1 MYSRSQLQFHET
13 FQPEPGYL
21 AKLLAMASENYV
33 GNKYEISEKTGIP
46 TGKQKGKVEPHIK
59 FSAYMGLINYTCEK
73 GVYSL
78 SLSPLGDEI
87 YSQDP
92 FLHEQLSRWLCHYNI
107 VRREKGAPQWSFLAN
122 EIHPGFIQS
131 VTSERVMEQFRK
143 QFDGNL
149 SYEEIFGVMRRSYL
163 EGFFKE
169 LEYLSIDETNKSL
182 SFHEI
187 SVRDELMYVYAYAM
201 MDSWEYILPEKTE
214 ITLFELLDS
223 LSFGKIFGLADDT
236 VNELIDDMSGEGI
249 ISVNRQLFPTTIIK
263 TTSSNE
269 LIAQLYSRLL

>member
-13 FQPEPGYL
+13 FQPEPVYL
-21 AKLLAMASENYV
+21 AKLLALASENYV

-78 SLSPLGDEI
+78 SLPPIGDEI

-92 FLHEQLSRWLCHYNI
+92 FLHEQLSKWLCHYNI
-107 VRREKGAPQWSFLAN
+107 VRREKGAPQWSFWAN
-122 EIHPGFIQS
+122 TVHQGFIQS
-131 VTSERVMEQFRK
+131 ISSERVMEQFRK

-169 LEYLSIDETNKSL
+169 LEYLSINETNKSL
-182 SFHEI
+182 SFHEN
-187 SVRDELMYVYAYAM
+187 SARDELLYAYAYAM
-201 MDSWEYILPEKTE
+201 MDSWEYILPEKKE
-214 ITLFELLDS
+214 ITLFELLED

-236 VNELIDDMSGEGI
+236 VNELLDDMSGEGI

-269 LIAQLYSRLL
+269 LIAKLYSRLL

>member
-21 AKLLAMASENYV
+21 AKLLVLASENYV

-46 TGKQKGKVEPHIK
+46 TGKQKGKVEPHIR

-73 GVYSL
+73 GTYSL
-78 SLSPLGDEI
+78 SLPPLGDEI

-92 FLHEQLSRWLCHYNI
+92 FLHEQLSKWLCHYNI

-131 VTSERVMEQFRK
+131 ISSERIMEQFRK

-169 LEYLSIDETNKSL
+169 LDYLNIDETNKNL

-187 SVRDELMYVYAYAM
+187 SARDELMYVYAYAM

-214 ITLFELLDS
+214 ITLFELLDR
-223 LSFGKIFGLADDT
+223 LSFGKIFGLAHDT
-236 VNELIDDMSGEGI
+236 VNELLDDMSGEGI

>member
-13 FQPEPGYL
+13 FQPEPVYL
-21 AKLLAMASENYV
+21 AKLLALASENYV

-78 SLSPLGDEI
+78 SLPPIGDEI

-92 FLHEQLSRWLCHYNI
+92 FLHEQLSKWLCHYNI
-107 VRREKGAPQWSFLAN
+107 VRREKGAPQWSFWAN
-122 EIHPGFIQS
+122 TVHQGFIQS
-131 VTSERVMEQFRK
+131 ISSERVMEQFKK

-169 LEYLSIDETNKSL
+169 LEYLSINETNKSL
-182 SFHEI
+182 SFHEN
-187 SVRDELMYVYAYAM
+187 SARDDLLYAYAYAM
-201 MDSWEYILPEKTE
+201 MDSWEYILPEKKE
-214 ITLFELLDS
+214 ITLFELLED

-236 VNELIDDMSGEGI
+236 VNELLDDMSGEGI

-269 LIAQLYSRLL
+269 LIAKLYSRLL

>member
-13 FQPEPGYL
+13 FQPEPVYL
-21 AKLLAMASENYV
+21 AKLLALASENYV

-59 FSAYMGLINYTCEK
+59 FSAYTGLINYTCEK

-78 SLSPLGDEI
+78 SLPPIGDEI

-92 FLHEQLSRWLCHYNI
+92 FLHEQLSKWLCHYNI
-107 VRREKGAPQWSFLAN
+107 VRREKGAPQWSFWAN
-122 EIHPGFIQS
+122 TVHQGFIQS
-131 VTSERVMEQFRK
+131 ISSERVMEQFKK

-169 LEYLSIDETNKSL
+169 LEYLSINETNKSL
-182 SFHEI
+182 SFHEN
-187 SVRDELMYVYAYAM
+187 SARDDLLYAYAYAM
-201 MDSWEYILPEKTE
+201 MDSWEYILPEKKE
-214 ITLFELLDS
+214 ITLFELLED

-236 VNELIDDMSGEGI
+236 VNELLDDMSGEGI

-269 LIAQLYSRLL
+269 LIAKLYSRLL

>member
-236 VNELIDDMSGEGI
+236 VNELIDEMSGEGI

>member
-13 FQPEPGYL
+13 FQPELGYL
-21 AKLLAMASENYV
+21 AKVLELASENYV

-46 TGKQKGKVEPHIK
+46 TGKQKGKVEPHIRY
-59 FSAYMGLINYTCEK
+59 SAYMGLINYRCEK

-78 SLSPLGDEI
+78 SLSSLGEEI
-87 YSQDP
+87 YRQDP
-92 FLHEQLSRWLCHYNI
+92 FLHEQLSKWLCHYNI
-107 VRREKGAPQWSFLAN
+107 VRREKGAPQWSFLVN
-122 EIHPGFIQS
+122 KVHSGFIQS
-131 VTSERVMEQFRK
+131 ISSERVMEQFRK
-143 QFDGNL
+143 QFDGSL

-169 LEYLSIDETNKSL
+169 LEYLSVDETSKNMSFQEL
-182 SFHEI
+182 SA
-187 SVRDELMYVYAYAM
+187 RDELMYVYAYAM

-214 ITLFELLDS
+214 ITLFELLDG
-223 LSFGKIFGLADDT
+223 LSFGKIFGLADDA
-236 VNELIDDMSGEGI
+236 VNELLDDMRGEGI
-249 ISVNRQLFPTTIIK
+249 VFVNRQLFPTTIIK

>member
-13 FQPEPGYL
+13 FQPESGYL
-21 AKLLAMASENYV
+21 AKLLALASENYA

-46 TGKQKGKVEPHIK
+46 TGKQKGKVEPHIR

-73 GVYSL
+73 GSYRL
-78 SLSPLGDEI
+78 SLPPLGEEI
-87 YSQDP
+87 YRQDP
-92 FLHEQLSRWLCHYNI
+92 FLHEQLSKWLCHYNI
-107 VRREKGAPQWSFLAN
+107 VRREKGAPQWSFFAN
-122 EIHPGFIQS
+122 EVHSGFIQS
-131 VTSERVMEQFRK
+131 ISSERVMEQFRK

-187 SVRDELMYVYAYAM
+187 TTRDELLYVYAYAM
-201 MDSWEYILPEKTE
+201 MDSWEYILPEKIE
-214 ITLFELLDS
+214 ITLFEMLDS
-223 LSFGKIFGLADDT
+223 LAIGKIFGLADDS
-236 VNELIDDMSGEGI
+236 VNELLDDMSGEGI

-263 TTSSNE
+263 TASSNE
-269 LIAQLYSRLL
+269 LIDQLYSRLL

>member
-13 FQPEPGYL
+13 FQPEPVYL
-21 AKLLAMASENYV
+21 AKLLALASENYV

-78 SLSPLGDEI
+78 SLPPIGDEI

-92 FLHEQLSRWLCHYNI
+92 FLHEQLSKWLCHYNI
-107 VRREKGAPQWSFLAN
+107 VRREKGAPQWSFWAN
-122 EIHPGFIQS
+122 TVHQGFIQS
-131 VTSERVMEQFRK
+131 ISSERVMEQFKK

-169 LEYLSIDETNKSL
+169 LEYLSINETNKSL
-182 SFHEI
+182 SFHEN
-187 SVRDELMYVYAYAM
+187 SARDDLLYAYAYAM
-201 MDSWEYILPEKTE
+201 MDSWEYILPEKKE
-214 ITLFELLDS
+214 ITLFELLED

-236 VNELIDDMSGEGI
+236 VNELLDDMSGEGI

>member
-13 FQPEPGYL
+13 FQPEPVYL
-21 AKLLAMASENYV
+21 AKLLALASENYV

-78 SLSPLGDEI
+78 SLPPIGDEI

-92 FLHEQLSRWLCHYNI
+92 FLHEQLSKWLCHYNI
-107 VRREKGAPQWSFLAN
+107 VRREKGAPQWSFWAN
-122 EIHPGFIQS
+122 TVHQGFIQS
-131 VTSERVMEQFRK
+131 ISSERVMEQFRK

-169 LEYLSIDETNKSL
+169 LEYLSINETNKSL
-182 SFHEI
+182 SFHEN
-187 SVRDELMYVYAYAM
+187 SARDDLLYAYAYAM
-201 MDSWEYILPEKTE
+201 MDSWEYILPEKKE
-214 ITLFELLDS
+214 ITLFELLED

-236 VNELIDDMSGEGI
+236 VNELLDDMSGEGI

-269 LIAQLYSRLL
+269 LIAKLYSRLL